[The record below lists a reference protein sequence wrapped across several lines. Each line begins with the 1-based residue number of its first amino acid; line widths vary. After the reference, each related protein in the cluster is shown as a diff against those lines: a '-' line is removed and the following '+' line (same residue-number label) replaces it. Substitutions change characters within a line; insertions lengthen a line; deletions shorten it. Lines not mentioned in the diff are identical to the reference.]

1 MPKTGLFIGRF
12 QPFHNGHLATVK
24 FALAKVDLLVIVV
37 GSAQKSHEPRN
48 PFTAGERIMMIKE
61 ALDADKEIDPA
72 RILIIPVPDVD
83 VHSLWTRQ
91 VDMLVPSYDVVIA
104 NDPFT
109 LMLFK
114 ERGIKV
120 IEAPLKRRSVLAA
133 TEIRDRMARGDAA
146 GWIKLVPAGVS
157 EVLKRIDGA
166 RRVKA
171 IAEHRDPTR
180 TSH

>member
-1 MPKTGLFIGRF
+1 MQKTGLFIGRF

-24 FALAKVDLLVIVV
+24 FALSKVERLVIVV

-48 PFTAGERIMMIKE
+48 PFTAGERILMIKE
-61 ALDADKEIDPA
+61 SIDASSEIYPA
-72 RILIIPVPDVD
+72 RILIVPVPDVE

-91 VDMLVPSYDVVIA
+91 VDMMVPEYNLVIA

-109 LMLFK
+109 LLLFK

-120 IEAPLKRRSVLAA
+120 IEAPLHKRNELEA
-133 TEIRDRMARGDAA
+133 TQIRDKMASGDE
-146 GWIKLVPAGVS
+146 GWINLVPP
-157 EVLKRIDGA
+157 EVTKIIRKIDGA

-171 IAEHRDPTR
+171 IAENDLRGHRR
-180 TSH
+180 H